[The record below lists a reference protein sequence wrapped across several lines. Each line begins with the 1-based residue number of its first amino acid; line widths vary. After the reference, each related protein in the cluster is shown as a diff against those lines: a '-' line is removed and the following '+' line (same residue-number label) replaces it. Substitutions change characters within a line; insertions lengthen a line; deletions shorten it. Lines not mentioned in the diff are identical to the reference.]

1 VGTPKRERQKANRQ
15 QRLQELERHYQR
27 QKTKRRALQIG
38 IIVPVALVGLVVL
51 ALLVNR
57 DNDEGDATSTTST
70 TTSLPGSTTT
80 AATTT
85 TAALP
90 TTVPGATIT
99 GETPCPAADGSSERA
114 VSFEQAPPMCI
125 DASKTYTATFVTNK
139 GDFTVTL
146 DAAAAPD
153 TVNNFVVLARY
164 HFFDDTVCHRIIPGF
179 VIQCGDPEGTGLGGP
194 GYSFADEL
202 PTDAYEIGDL
212 AMANSGPDTQGSQ
225 FFVITG
231 ASGAALDPNY
241 SRFGAVAE
249 GLDTTVAAIDE
260 LGNPDPGANGVPPLE
275 QIVIES
281 VTISEA

>member
-38 IIVPVALVGLVVL
+38 IIVPIALVGLVVL

-70 TTSLPGSTTT
+70 SVPSSTTAPASTTT
-80 AATTT
+80 TV
-85 TAALP
+85 ALP

-114 VSFEQAPPMCI
+114 VRFEQAPPMCI
-125 DASKTYTATFVTNK
+125 DVTKTYTATFVTNK
-139 GDFTVTL
+139 GDFTAEL
-146 DAAAAPD
+146 DAAAAPN

-164 HFFDDTVCHRIIPGF
+164 HYFDNTVCHRIIPGF

-194 GYSFADEL
+194 GYSFDDEL
-202 PTDAYEIGDL
+202 PTDGYKVGDL

-231 ASGAALDPNY
+231 ASGASLDPNY
-241 SRFGAVAE
+241 SRFGAVTG
-249 GLDTTVAAIDE
+249 GLETTVAAIDE

-281 VTISEA
+281 VTVSEA